1 LAVLIS
7 GVLPQSIAG
16 SVGLRAGDLLTHIGD
31 EPIHDVLDYRFFM
44 TDSHLTLRFTR
55 GGDALSVQIEKDEY
69 ADLGLEFESYLM
81 DGQKQCK
88 NHCIFCFIDQNPT
101 GMRESVYFKDDDDR
115 LSFLLGNYITLTNLT
130 DADVERII
138 RMRLSP
144 VNVSVHATDPAIRS
158 KLMRNPA
165 AGKAL
170 DKLKR
175 LADGRIP
182 MNVQLVLCP
191 GINDG
196 EILRKSLCDL
206 EKLFPAVQSIACVPV
221 GLTGYREG
229 LVPLRPFTKEEA
241 ENVLDTVQN
250 FSDCW
255 CEKLKL
261 HIVFAADEFF
271 LKAERPFPP
280 IDEYGDFLQLENG
293 VGMSA
298 LFVHEFMQTLKQCTM
313 QNRTRSISLAT
324 GEAAFPLMTKLCKL
338 AEQEDPSLHVRVFKV
353 ENRFFG
359 GYITVAGLLT
369 GSDLESQ
376 LTGQSL
382 GQCLLLP
389 SCMLRADKDLFL
401 DNMTPESLGEI
412 LGVSVLI
419 IQSSGEALA
428 NTLMEGRFF

>member
-1 LAVLIS
+1 MAVLIT
-7 GVLPQSIAG
+7 GVLPRSIAG
-16 SVGLRAGDLLTHIGD
+16 SVGLRAGDVLTHIGD
-31 EPIHDVLDYRFFM
+31 EPIQDVLDYRFFM
-44 TDSHLTLRFTR
+44 TDARLTLRFTR
-55 GGDALSVQIEKDEY
+55 GRDALSVQIEKDEY

-88 NHCIFCFIDQNPT
+88 NHCVFCFIDQNPP
-101 GMRESVYFKDDDDR
+101 GMRQSIYFKDDDDR

-130 DADVERII
+130 DDDVERII

-144 VNVSVHATDPAIRS
+144 VNVSVHATNPVVRAQ
-158 KLMRNPA
+158 LMRNPA

-170 DKLKR
+170 EKMER

-196 EILRKSLCDL
+196 EVLRQTLCDL

-221 GLTGYREG
+221 GLTGHRKG
-229 LVPLRPFTKEEA
+229 LMPLRPFTKEEA
-241 ENVLDTVQN
+241 ERVLDTVQT

-255 CEKLKL
+255 LGTFEQ

-280 IDEYGDFLQLENG
+280 VDAYGDFLQLENG

-298 LFVHEFMQTLKQCTM
+298 LFVHEFMQTLKQCNV

-324 GEAAFPLMTKLCKL
+324 GEAAYPLIKRLCMQ
-338 AEQEDPSLHVRVFKV
+338 AECMDSSLHVRVFGV

-359 GYITVAGLLT
+359 GHITVAGLLT
-369 GSDLESQ
+369 GSDLASQ
-376 LTGQSL
+376 LTGQPL

-389 SCMLRADKDLFL
+389 SCMLRSEKDLFL
-401 DNMTPESLGEI
+401 DDMTPDSLGER
-412 LGVSVLI
+412 LGVSVSV

-428 NTLMEGRFF
+428 NALMEGRYF